1 MVRSRQIMRRNLT
14 KRKLDLFMEELAARA
29 GSSGNVY
36 FTGGA
41 TALLLDLRE
50 QTIDVDIKFEPEPR
64 GVFEALAELKNR
76 LDINVELAS
85 PADFIPVT
93 PDWKE
98 RSRFI
103 TQKGVVGFYHF
114 DLAAQVLS
122 KIERGHAQDLED
134 ATGFMKYGQLSREA
148 VWSYFL
154 AIKPALN
161 RYPAIDPA
169 SFEQKVRSFLE
180 GG

>member
-1 MVRSRQIMRRNLT
+1 MRRNVT
-14 KRKLDLFMEELAARA
+14 KRKLGVFMEELAARA
-29 GSSGNVY
+29 QTSGNVY

-64 GVFEALAELKNR
+64 GVFEALAELKNS

-85 PADFIPVT
+85 PVDFIPVA
-93 PDWKE
+93 PDWKQ
-98 RSRFI
+98 RSSFI
-103 TQKGVVGFYHF
+103 TQKGTLGFYHF
-114 DLAAQVLS
+114 DLGAQVLS

-134 ATGFMKYGQLSREA
+134 AKRFMEHSLHSREA
-148 VWSYFL
+148 IWSYFL
-154 AIKPALN
+154 LIKTALT

-169 SFEQKVRSFLE
+169 SFEYKVKSFLE
-180 GG
+180 ML